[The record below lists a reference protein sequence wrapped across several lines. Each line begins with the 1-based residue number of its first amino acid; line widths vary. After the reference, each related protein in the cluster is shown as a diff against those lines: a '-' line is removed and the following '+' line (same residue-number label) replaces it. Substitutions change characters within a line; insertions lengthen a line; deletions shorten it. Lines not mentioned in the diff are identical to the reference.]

1 MLRSIVDF
9 SNEKHIDSC
18 NIRYYLCQ
26 IDGLFVGYFCK
37 LSRMCMNT
45 RNNQKHEYDYCL
57 MKRMHDHL
65 QGSPA
70 SKNFDKQLSLQVI
83 NPDGTMTAPYTL
95 ALP

>member
-1 MLRSIVDF
+1 
-9 SNEKHIDSC
+9 
-18 NIRYYLCQ
+18 
-26 IDGLFVGYFCK
+26 
-37 LSRMCMNT
+37 
-45 RNNQKHEYDYCL
+45 